1 MVEVVEVR
9 HRGPVIS
16 PGRVQQ
22 PCKDVLLAVGWWW
35 WWQVVVERRWYLV
48 APGSGPVAPSQD
60 PGQPSLPS
68 HLLSSG
74 NWSGGLQAADTRP
87 KVQLHQLAG
96 CKLTI
101 PTIRP
106 H

>member
-1 MVEVVEVR
+1 MEVR

-35 WWQVVVERRWYLV
+35 WWQVVLERRWYLV

-60 PGQPSLPS
+60 PGQSA
-68 HLLSSG
+68 LSSVVKRELVG
-74 NWSGGLQAADTRP
+74 RS
-87 KVQLHQLAG
+87 AG
-96 CKLTI
+96 CRHQT
-101 PTIRP
+101 PGP
-106 H
+106 APPVSWM